1 MFVSCSRSSI
11 EVGLGMDTGRFVD
24 FFQTSRDAAVARMRS
39 LSPRSTVRKA
49 RARAEVEF
57 RSREVSANW
66 RNWMEGIGAYPP
78 SRVAEFVPPHWQAG
92 IRFASTVIPAYGEA
106 ALDEIGHASDF
117 EDFLRECAWVVADRT
132 YQRKLQPYDSLL
144 AGSLDVAVAN
154 FHQLV
159 RAAVAGEVAQL
170 SLKAW
175 QRHQDNLELESG
187 LAPTPKPD
195 AAARDD
201 RCAIA
206 AEAAVQDDSVGE
218 LAHEREARLQA
229 FLTANDATIASVCE
243 AAQIYKADMQRWRH
257 GTLNRES
264 VMSQRIESVLSG
276 ETPLKANGA
285 MAAESS
291 GG

>member
-1 MFVSCSRSSI
+1 
-11 EVGLGMDTGRFVD
+11 MDTGRFVD
-24 FFQTSRDAAVARMRS
+24 FFKTSRDAAVVRMRS
-39 LSPRSTVRKA
+39 LSSRATVRRA
-49 RARAEVEF
+49 RTRAEVEF

-66 RNWMEGIGAYPP
+66 RNWMDGLGAYLP
-78 SRVAEFVPPHWQAG
+78 SRAADFVPPHWQAG
-92 IRFASTVIPAYGEA
+92 IRFAATVIPAYGEA
-106 ALDEIGHASDF
+106 ALDDIGHASDF
-117 EDFLRECAWVVADRT
+117 EDFLRECAWVVSDRT
-132 YQRKLQPYDSLL
+132 YQGKLQPYDSLF

-159 RAAVAGEVAQL
+159 RGAVAGQVAQL
-170 SLKAW
+170 SLRAW
-175 QRHQDNLELESG
+175 QRHQDNLELESP
-187 LAPTPKPD
+187 LAPAPKRD
-195 AAARDD
+195 SAAGDD

-206 AEAAVQDDSVGE
+206 AEAAVQDGSAGE

-243 AAQIYKADMQRWRH
+243 AAQMYKPDMQRWRR
-257 GTLNRES
+257 GTLNGES

>member
-1 MFVSCSRSSI
+1 MACGDHVRLLFGSSI
-11 EVGLGMDTGRFVD
+11 EVGLGMDTGRLVD

-39 LSPRSTVRKA
+39 LSPRATVRKA

-57 RSREVSANW
+57 RPREVSANW
-66 RNWMEGIGAYPP
+66 CTGWKGSEPATLPAWRSSYRPIGRP
-78 SRVAEFVPPHWQAG
+78 G

-132 YQRKLQPYDSLL
+132 YQRAAALRLTVGRAASMLR
-144 AGSLDVAVAN
+144 VAN

-175 QRHQDNLELESG
+175 QRHQDNLEIESP
-187 LAPTPKPD
+187 LASKRD
-195 AAARDD
+195 AAASDD
-201 RCAIA
+201 RSAIA
-206 AEAAVQDDSVGE
+206 AEAAVQDGSVGE

-229 FLTANDATIASVCE
+229 LSPPMTRPSRLCARQPRCTNRTCSVGG
-243 AAQIYKADMQRWRH
+243 AAR
-257 GTLNRES
+257 
-264 VMSQRIESVLSG
+264 
-276 ETPLKANGA
+276 
-285 MAAESS
+285 
-291 GG
+291 